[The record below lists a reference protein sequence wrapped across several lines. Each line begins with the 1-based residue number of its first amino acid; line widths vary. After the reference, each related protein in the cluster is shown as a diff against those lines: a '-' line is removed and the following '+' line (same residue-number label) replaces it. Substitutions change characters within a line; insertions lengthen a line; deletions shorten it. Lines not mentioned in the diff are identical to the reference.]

1 MFRGQACDFDK
12 CIRARFAPQHAFAAF
27 AIASTLSTRIRA
39 RQFCAPFVPVK
50 MRGMDHAHS
59 SVADNLTQ
67 ALERIAQAASRAG
80 RRAEEITL
88 IAVSKT
94 FPAHLI
100 REAHAAGARHFGESR
115 IQEWEGK
122 LPQVADLDAVWHLVG
137 HLQSNKAARA
147 ASLFHAVDSLD
158 SLELARRLERARA
171 ALEPQPPAR
180 LRVLIEVRLDAAP
193 AKSGVREEDLDALA
207 EGVLALPHLELR
219 GLMGVP
225 PPLGDAPGP
234 RPAFRRLR
242 ELRDALAQSTGAP
255 LPVLS
260 MGMSH
265 DFEIAIEEGS
275 TEVRIGTAIYGD
287 RNAKNP

>member
-1 MFRGQACDFDK
+1 MFRGQACEFGK
-12 CIRARFAPQHAFAAF
+12 CIRARSAPQHAFPAF
-27 AIASTLSTRIRA
+27 AIASALSTRIRA
-39 RQFCAPFVPVK
+39 QQFCAPFLPVK
-50 MRGMDHAHS
+50 MCSMDHAHS

-67 ALERIAQAASRAG
+67 ALERIAKAASRAG
-80 RRAEEITL
+80 RRAEDITL

-94 FPAHLI
+94 FPAQLI

-115 IQEWEGK
+115 IQEWEAK
-122 LPQVADLDAVWHLVG
+122 LPEVADLDAVWHLVG

-158 SLELARRLERARA
+158 SLELARRLDRARA
-171 ALEPQPPAR
+171 ALEPQPAAR

-193 AKSGVREEDLDALA
+193 AKSGVREEDLNALA
-207 EGVLALPHLELR
+207 ESVLALPHLELR

-242 ELRDALAQSTGAP
+242 VLRDSLAGRVSTP

-275 TEVRIGTAIYGD
+275 TEVRIGTAIFGE
-287 RNAKNP
+287 RNAKNS